1 MIQPV
6 PQELLRAVRAA
17 WEREGRIDLHRWPL
31 RLWEEGGTV
40 VLDGE
45 VGDIAAKRLA
55 ALLARRHLGGRWPLL
70 DLVRLTAE
78 PVGDRALRDEVE
90 EVLSREGAFAGYD
103 LLAAVGARVGGQV
116 ELVQDAE
123 PEAGRI
129 LARVHRGTVILEGRV
144 QSLSHLRLAEVLVW
158 WTAGCQR
165 VDNRLQVFP
174 PEEDTDDELADAVRL
189 VLEKDPMVHA
199 DRLLVRVR
207 DRRVQLRGTLPSEE
221 ERLLAVRD
229 CWYVPGTEEVE
240 DALQVAAA

>member
-1 MIQPV
+1 MTRPV
-6 PQELLRAVRAA
+6 PQELLQAVQAA
-17 WEREGRIDLHRWPL
+17 WEREPRINLHRWPL
-31 RLWEEGGTV
+31 RLWEEEGTV

-55 ALLARRHLGGRWPLL
+55 ALIARRHLEGRWPLL
-70 DLVRLTAE
+70 DLVRLAAE
-78 PVGDRALRDEVE
+78 PVGDGALRDEVE

-103 LLAAVGARVGGQV
+103 ILARVGEKV

-129 LARVHRGTVILEGRV
+129 LATVHQGVVVLEGRV
-144 QSLSHLRLAEVLVW
+144 QSLSHCRLAEVLVW

-174 PEEDTDDELADAVRL
+174 PEEDSDDELADAVRL

-207 DRRVQLRGTLPSEE
+207 QRRVQLQGALPSEE
-221 ERLLAVRD
+221 ERTLAVRD

-240 DALQVAAA
+240 DAVEVIPPA